1 VLQIIN
7 EIEGVFMRGSLAIY
21 IRETRPQFLILTP
34 VCCLVGAAAA
44 YWKTGTL
51 NLLYLIIALAGG
63 LAALFPKNL

>member
-1 VLQIIN
+1 
-7 EIEGVFMRGSLAIY
+7 MRGSLAIY

-63 LAALFPKNL
+63 LPPMR